1 MRVTLAPVIGSV
13 RSRSDAAVGETIMAK
28 REETRR
34 CALDYVRAMA
44 FELKDI
50 ASANGAET
58 LAHLLHVAALEAG
71 VDEGMGAAG
80 AAPTPLFSASHQ
92 PRKRMIQ

>member
-1 MRVTLAPVIGSV
+1 MT
-13 RSRSDAAVGETIMAK
+13 K

-34 CALDYVRAMA
+34 CALEYVRAMA

-58 LAHLLHVAALEAG
+58 LAHLLHVAALEADSDHG
-71 VDEGMGAAG
+71 VGSDGAP
-80 AAPTPLFSASHQ
+80 PTPLFSAGHH
-92 PRKRMIQ
+92 PRKRMMQ

>member
-1 MRVTLAPVIGSV
+1 MT
-13 RSRSDAAVGETIMAK
+13 K

-34 CALDYVRAMA
+34 CALEYVRAMA

-71 VDEGMGAAG
+71 NDQGTGAAG
-80 AAPTPLFSASHQ
+80 MAPAPLLAVSHH
-92 PRKRMIQ
+92 PRRRMIQ